1 MKILIVANHWAVCS
15 ARYADEAFSRLGHDV
30 RHIGPSKGRQIWGL
44 EVPQKYVWTAD
55 GRSTWNEAE
64 YSTLFGE
71 NMPDLVIVMDS
82 DPSILDSQDAGR
94 YHTPVV
100 VWGVDNHVRDYRR
113 PWFDHYFL
121 AHRHQSLMKW
131 DATYSDTAG
140 MTHLPCAY
148 DPVRFTPSPIRWDE
162 REYDVCMIG
171 VMYPQRWELVK
182 ALRGA
187 GLKVL
192 AGTGLVYD
200 AFRDAYHNSR
210 ISLCASVNGDLGQR
224 VFETAAMGCAI
235 LTDPLKDLEA
245 EDTNAALG
253 LMGYMVYE
261 DVESCVSA
269 AKELLSNEPIAYQ
282 VYNVEQPV
290 LALAGGK
297 GMGEYGA
304 ATMQAAV
311 RDRHTWDARCKVV
324 LDWYAKEHGDA

>member
-1 MKILIVANHWAVCS
+1 MKILIVANHYAVCS
-15 ARYADEAFSRLGHDV
+15 ARYATEAFTRLGHDV

-44 EVPQKYVWTAD
+44 EIPQEYVWQPDTET
-55 GRSTWNEAE
+55 GS
-64 YSTLFGE
+64 
-71 NMPDLVIVMDS
+71 PDLVIYMDS
-82 DPSILDSQDAGR
+82 DPAILDLVPK
-94 YHTPVV
+94 TPSPKI

-113 PWFDHYFL
+113 PRIEHYFF
-121 AHRHQSLMKW
+121 AHKHISVYPFQSRSLL
-131 DATYSDTAG
+131 TAQHLKELDHNG
-140 MTHLPCAY
+140 EPFDVMTWLPCAY

-182 ALRGA
+182 SLRGA

-192 AGTGLVYD
+192 AGTGLIYD

-235 LTDPLKDLEA
+235 LTDPLKDLES

-261 DVESCVSA
+261 DAESCVSA

-324 LDWYAKEHGDA
+324 LAWYAKEHDDA